1 MIPFLNNSENVLL
14 REKKPF
20 NLSAI
25 DLFSPFLNNVI
36 VDCDFFFIFG
46 EFSGKLNTYLSDKS
60 LGVELPDPNVAP
72 VVELLELENMEKDGL
87 FGLLLGLTLGLPKLA
102 LNFSSPVGFNLVLT
116 PMPAGLESKLGE

>member
-1 MIPFLNNSENVLL
+1 MVSKAIW
-14 REKKPF
+14 KAF
-20 NLSAI
+20 NFWKL
-25 DLFSPFLNNVI
+25 PFLNNVI